1 MSPSFNR
8 AVWSACHRSKTA
20 AVSCK
25 EEATGM
31 YVWTSEPQSQI
42 SLYSESDFQVSDHLG
57 LYKVVG
63 GEVCA
68 ACGGCIPASAV
79 RLLQFVS

>member
-8 AVWSACHRSKTA
+8 AVWSVCHRSKTA

-25 EEATGM
+25 EEAPGM
-31 YVWTSEPQSQI
+31 YVWTSVPQSQI
-42 SLYSESDFQVSDHLG
+42 PLYSESDFQVSDHLG
-57 LYKVVG
+57 LYKVAG
-63 GEVCA
+63 EEVCA
-68 ACGGCIPASAV
+68 ACGGCVPASSV